1 LFDLRCRS
9 GEIPYVNFRRK
20 QRRAHECSIFF
31 NACFTQKL
39 VEPLIYCPIV
49 IINKPFAVRM
59 WATGDG
65 RYMSSYIYDAGG
77 DRSLKLT
84 GANLNFAHCHSE
96 TTSKTRFA
104 T

>member
-9 GEIPYVNFRRK
+9 AEISNVNFRIK
-20 QRRAHECSIFF
+20 QQRAHECSIIH

-59 WATGDG
+59 WAAGDG
-65 RYMSSYIYDAGG
+65 RRVWPAINTPDMDESCGVIIAVEM
-77 DRSLKLT
+77 K
-84 GANLNFAHCHSE
+84 
-96 TTSKTRFA
+96 
-104 T
+104 